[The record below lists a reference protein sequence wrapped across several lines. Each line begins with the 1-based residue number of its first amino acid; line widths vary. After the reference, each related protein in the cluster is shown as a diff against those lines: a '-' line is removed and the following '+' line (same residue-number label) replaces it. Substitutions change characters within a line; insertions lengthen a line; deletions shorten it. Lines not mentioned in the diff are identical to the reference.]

1 MWNLSWPDRS
11 TWYRPLASIQ
21 SWNQD
26 RQTAAMADAEL
37 KRTEMWYF
45 SSCQEQ
51 FEGMRE
57 ENIFYRLS
65 DKANFQLPIRIMSFP
80 CSHCPIDRSGC
91 SLTFDLRRLESI
103 SKSVVSEI
111 PPWTTKILLLIKV
124 PRGKCR
130 YTWSI
135 NFSKRSA
142 LWRYFW
148 WTSLVNPYL
157 WFITASSWLPRLSI
171 TQPGKMMKHVS
182 RISRT
187 SKLFLPLSTKSPL
200 KT

>member
-1 MWNLSWPDRS
+1 
-11 TWYRPLASIQ
+11 
-21 SWNQD
+21 
-26 RQTAAMADAEL
+26 MADAEL
-37 KRTEMWYF
+37 KRTEIRYF
-45 SSCQEQ
+45 STCREQ
-51 FEGMRE
+51 FDGTWK

-65 DKANFQLPIRIMSFP
+65 DKANFPLPCDKNNVFFWQ
-80 CSHCPIDRSGC
+80 CCPLKRSSR

-135 NFSKRSA
+135 SFSKRSA

-171 TQPGKMMKHVS
+171 THPGKMIKHVS
-182 RISRT
+182 RMSRT